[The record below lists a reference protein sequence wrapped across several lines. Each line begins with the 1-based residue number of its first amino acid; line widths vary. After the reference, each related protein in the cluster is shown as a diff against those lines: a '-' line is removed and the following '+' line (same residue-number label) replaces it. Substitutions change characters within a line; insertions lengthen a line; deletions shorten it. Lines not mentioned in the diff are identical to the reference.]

1 MMAFH
6 VEAGFDVDMP
16 ALVDERYKFFNKRTP
31 QTGFASAEGHSTA
44 RGQKIEVVD
53 GQFLCE
59 FVGGHHAQDAVG
71 ALALGVEAI
80 AAAKGTF
87 MKGHQG
93 GDSLA
98 IDRQPVA

>member
-16 ALVDERYKFFNKRTP
+16 ALVDERYKFLNKRTP
-31 QTGFASAEGHSTA
+31 QTGFASAEGHPTA

-80 AAAKGTF
+80 AAAKGTA

-93 GDSLA
+93 GDPLA
-98 IDRQPVA
+98 IDRQPMA